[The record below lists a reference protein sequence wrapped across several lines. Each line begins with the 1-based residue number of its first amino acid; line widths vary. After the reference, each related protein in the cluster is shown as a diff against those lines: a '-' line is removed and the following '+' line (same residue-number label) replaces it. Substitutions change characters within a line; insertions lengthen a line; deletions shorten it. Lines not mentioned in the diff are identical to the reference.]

1 MMKRN
6 MKGFGLLELLLSLTV
21 IIALLITATRFY
33 EVTVANR
40 KINTAIDMVHSLY
53 TASTTYFDQF
63 GPATEITGIQVL
75 ADKNLVPQ
83 NFMESNVNP
92 WGGAITIVGTAANMA
107 TVTLTEVPVDS
118 CNNIAAKM
126 QASLGALVDP
136 SCATEKNE
144 LTVTFTDLA
153 KG

>member
-1 MMKRN
+1 MIRKN
-6 MKGFGLLELLLSLTV
+6 TQGFGLLELLLSLTV
-21 IIALLITATRFY
+21 VIALLITATRFY

-63 GPATEITGIQVL
+63 GPATEITGMQVL
-75 ADKNLVPQ
+75 TDKNLVPQ
-83 NFMESNVNP
+83 DFLEANVNP
-92 WGGAITIVGTAANMA
+92 WGGAISIVGTAANVA
-107 TVTLTEVPVDS
+107 TVTLTEVPSDS

-136 SCATEKNE
+136 SCATDKNQ